1 MLKSSKEGRS
11 RLAEDGRPAKGY
23 RKLRKTVA
31 IVGTLDTKGLE
42 FKFLKE
48 QIEAHG
54 VATFVINAGILGKS
68 FFTPDVSAAEV
79 ARAAGED
86 LQGLIKEG
94 DHGHSVAVMC
104 KGAAA
109 IVEDLY
115 RKGKFHG
122 LISLGG
128 GTGTNIGTAAMRSL
142 PIGVPKL
149 MVSTTASGDTRPYVG
164 SKDITMMPSV
174 VDISGINRLSRQI
187 LANAAGAIAGMVKVE
202 VKAEAQDKPLIAAS
216 MFGVT
221 TPCVTR
227 AREILEA
234 KGYEVL
240 VFHSNGIGG
249 RSMEELIRS
258 GFFEGVLDITTTE
271 LADEMVGGIRTA
283 GANRLEA
290 AGEVGIPQVV
300 SAGALDMVNFG
311 PSETVPAKF
320 KGRQFYQHSP
330 TTTVMRTTKEENEQ
344 LGRMIAGKLNRAKGP
359 VTFIMPQ
366 KGVSLYDKEGQPFYN
381 AEADTA
387 FLKSLKDNLGNKIE
401 LVEMDTDIND
411 PQFATRAVNLLLKYL
426 KKNK

>member
-1 MLKSSKEGRS
+1 MRDQQRDIDRGK
-11 RLAEDGRPAKGY
+11 
-23 RKLRKTVA
+23 KTVA

-54 VATFVINAGILGKS
+54 VATLVINVGVLDKP

-79 ARAAGED
+79 AKAAGED
-86 LQGLIKEG
+86 LQELIKEG
-94 DHGHSVAVMC
+94 DRGRSVAVMC
-104 KGAAA
+104 KGATA

-122 LISLGG
+122 VISMGG
-128 GTGTNIGTAAMRSL
+128 GAGTNIGTTAMRSL
-142 PIGVPKL
+142 PTGVPKL
-149 MVSTTASGDTRPYVG
+149 MVSTLASGDTRPYVG
-164 SKDITMMPSV
+164 SKDITMMPSI
-174 VDISGINRLSRQI
+174 VDISGINRFLRQI
-187 LANAAGAIAGMVKVE
+187 LANAAGAIAGMVR
-202 VKAEAQDKPLIAAS
+202 VKAKAKAQERPMIAAT

-221 TPCVTR
+221 TPCVTK

-234 KGYEVL
+234 RGYEVL

-290 AGEVGIPQVV
+290 AGEMGIPQVV

-311 PSETVPAKF
+311 SPETVPAKF
-320 KGRQFYQHSP
+320 NGRQFYQHSP
-330 TTTVMRTTKEENEQ
+330 TTTLMRTTKEENER
-344 LGRMIAGKLNRAKGP
+344 LGKIIAEKLNRAKGP

-366 KGVSLYDKEGQPFYN
+366 KGVSSIDKEGQPFYN
-381 AEADTA
+381 TEADA
-387 FLKSLKDNLGNKIE
+387 ALLKSLKNTLADKVK

-411 PQFATRAVNLLLKYL
+411 PQFAAKAVDLLLENL
-426 KKNK
+426 KKNR